1 MKKPDF
7 SQFPELTTLRFL
19 LRELNVTDA
28 YMIHTLRSDKE
39 TNAMIGRENSNGIDD
54 ALLFI
59 EKIKKGIQLNEC
71 IYWVICFK
79 NSPEV
84 IGTAGLWNFD
94 PSAGTAEIGYELLRD
109 LRGQGIMSEILP
121 RLLQFGFEEMK
132 LNWIAAFSPEQ
143 NDPSIRVLKKC
154 GFRLTSSNDITHQDI
169 PGMISFALA
178 PSR

>member
-7 SQFPELTTLRFL
+7 SRFPELTTRRFL
-19 LRELNVTDA
+19 LRELTVADA
-28 YMIHTLRSDKE
+28 SMVHTLRSDKE

-59 EKIKKGIQLNEC
+59 DKIKKSIRQNES
-71 IYWVICFK
+71 IYWVISFEK
-79 NSPEV
+79 SPDL

-94 PSAGTAEIGYELLRD
+94 LSAGTAEIGYELLRGV
-109 LRGQGIMSEILP
+109 RGRGIMSEILP

-143 NDPSIRVLKKC
+143 NDPSIRLLKKC

-178 PSR
+178 AK